1 MIRDNIKKAPKKEF
15 NTQFN
20 SSTIFLK
27 AKKAGQSTIFIDVA
41 ISYPS
46 EYDRAQNWFQTS
58 ASVFVYDRIKVP
70 VSEYSESDQSTHL
83 YLLPRNSINTITTNV
98 NARLK
103 MGYSM
108 QSVFVNTTQKY
119 EYMQSSNPI
128 ISIIED
134 RRIKTL
140 DKYGKVTLIMEE
152 YQSFGDQVAMLNILI
167 TDIKSVTAINYYD

>member
-1 MIRDNIKKAPKKEF
+1 
-15 NTQFN
+15 
-20 SSTIFLK
+20 
-27 AKKAGQSTIFIDVA
+27 
-41 ISYPS
+41 
-46 EYDRAQNWFQTS
+46 
-58 ASVFVYDRIKVP
+58 
-70 VSEYSESDQSTHL
+70 
-83 YLLPRNSINTITTNV
+83 
-98 NARLK
+98 
-103 MGYSM
+103 M

-134 RRIKTL
+134 RKIKTL

>member
-1 MIRDNIKKAPKKEF
+1 
-15 NTQFN
+15 
-20 SSTIFLK
+20 
-27 AKKAGQSTIFIDVA
+27 
-41 ISYPS
+41 
-46 EYDRAQNWFQTS
+46 
-58 ASVFVYDRIKVP
+58 
-70 VSEYSESDQSTHL
+70 
-83 YLLPRNSINTITTNV
+83 
-98 NARLK
+98 